1 MFSQS
6 IQNYINTSG
15 PSSAMARVKELS
27 AKIGYAEPTKTVQAK
42 PLENTDTFSKI
53 LNETRIEA
61 GENPFTIDA
70 PPILNITRRE
80 IPTGSYTKEQIVS
93 MANKISQKYGVDEK
107 LTQAVIK
114 QESNFNPNA
123 KSKVGAL
130 GLMQLMPKTAEWL
143 GVKDPMNP
151 AQNIEGGVKYL
162 KSMLDKYNGN
172 TILALAAY
180 NAGPG
185 TVDKY
190 GEVPPYP
197 ETQNYVKNVLREYI

>member
-15 PSSAMARVKELS
+15 QNSAMARVKELS

-61 GENPFTIDA
+61 NGNPFTIDA

-80 IPTGSYTKEQIVS
+80 IPAGSYTKEQIVS
-93 MANKISQKYGVDEK
+93 LANKISQKYGVDEK

-123 KSKVGAL
+123 KSKAGAI

-143 GVKDPMNP
+143 GVKDPTNP

-185 TVDKY
+185 TVDIY
-190 GEVPPYP
+190 GQIPPYP

>member
-61 GENPFTIDA
+61 GGNPFTIDA